1 MNVAALIQIFTFA
14 WQGFWRNIWLS
25 IVTITIIALAL
36 FSVNFLIIL
45 NVVTATAIDVIKN
58 KVDVSLYFRP
68 EITETQVLEAQTFLS
83 ALAQIETT
91 TYISQQDALQA
102 FRQRHQQ
109 DQTIIASLDELG
121 DNPLGATLIVK
132 AKQIEDYPE
141 IISVVTNSKY
151 NDLILDKNFADN
163 QVYIEKIKNVSDN
176 VNKIGFAAAGIFI
189 LIAGLIVFNTIR
201 VAIYTH
207 REEIGIM
214 KLVGAT
220 NWFIRSPFIVESF
233 FYAILGTV
241 LAVAVVFPALNV
253 VQPYIDAFFL
263 AEGFSLRDYF
273 MSHFLAIFGIELLIT
288 ILLNVSSS
296 SIAIRRYLRV

>member
-1 MNVAALIQIFTFA
+1 MAISILFA
-14 WQGFWRNIWLS
+14 
-25 IVTITIIALAL
+25 VIA
-36 FSVNFLIIL
+36 FLII
-45 NVVTATAIDVIKN
+45 
-58 KVDVSLYFRP
+58 
-68 EITETQVLEAQTFLS
+68 
-83 ALAQIETT
+83 
-91 TYISQQDALQA
+91 
-102 FRQRHQQ
+102 
-109 DQTIIASLDELG
+109 
-121 DNPLGATLIVK
+121 
-132 AKQIEDYPE
+132 
-141 IISVVTNSKY
+141 
-151 NDLILDKNFADN
+151 
-163 QVYIEKIKNVSDN
+163 
-176 VNKIGFAAAGIFI
+176 
-189 LIAGLIVFNTIR
+189 FNTIR
-201 VAIYTH
+201 VAIYTE
-207 REEIGIM
+207 RTEISIK